1 MSEAETQVKARELR
15 SQGMGFGSIGKELGI
30 SKSKAYSLASDEEV
44 IVKTEG
50 EAGFIDVID
59 RFQHLLR
66 DYGVKDLQRVSEYVA
81 SQAADIF
88 SDPQALRR
96 ALVDQMISPAKALS
110 LTKMWASVEGLNIPQ
125 EMMVEAVG
133 ETGARQPDKWSL
145 IGSTPTRD
153 PDGPY
158 TWLQCLQLLQAS
170 QQPQG
175 ENGGLKELR
184 QEISSVRDEL
194 REERTK
200 ALTGQIATV
209 AEKVTALNERLDH
222 GLTGRTEMDI
232 LHEVAT
238 QGFGELHGLRG
249 DVKVWLQSENLPPA
263 KSTEEREVQKTRLG
277 AAVKADAE
285 IEAIGRRLFFREPQ
299 QGARAP
305 QTTLTGS
312 LGKTPAPREPE
323 PPVLKAESR
332 LVTCSRCQTTFDI
345 DLAEAKQSV
354 TAGKRLFVPCANP
367 KCGFLLDI
375 SELLGLKPADE
386 KPPAPECYEPGPA
399 GCAAPAHR
407 QNAPGHICKECAWR
421 LQ

>member
-1 MSEAETQVKARELR
+1 MNEEELQVKARELR

-30 SKSKAYSLASDEEV
+30 SKSKAYKLAHDAEAAPG
-44 IVKTEG
+44 G
-50 EAGFIDVID
+50 EAGFLDVID
-59 RFQHLLR
+59 RFQQVLT
-66 DYGVKDLQRVSEYVA
+66 DYGVKDVQRVSEYVA

-88 SDPQALRR
+88 SSPQALRR
-96 ALVDQMISPAKALS
+96 ALIDQMISPAKALS

-125 EMMVEAVG
+125 EMAEETG

-175 ENGGLKELR
+175 NSEGLKELR
-184 QEISSVRDEL
+184 QGIDSVRNEL
-194 REERTK
+194 QESRTK

-209 AEKVTALNERLDH
+209 AAKVTALNERLDH

-249 DVKVWLQSENLPPA
+249 DVKVWLQSQELPPPMT
-263 KSTEEREVQKTRLG
+263 KQEREVQKTRLG

-312 LGKTPAPREPE
+312 LGKTPAPGEQQ
-323 PPVLKAESR
+323 PPVLKAESK

-367 KCGFLLDI
+367 QCQFLLDI

>member
-1 MSEAETQVKARELR
+1 MSEEELQAKARELR

-30 SKSKAYSLASDEEV
+30 SKSKAYKLAHDAEV
-44 IVKTEG
+44 APGG
-50 EAGFIDVID
+50 EAGFLDVID
-59 RFQHLLR
+59 RFQRVLT
-66 DYGVKDLQRVSEYVA
+66 DYGVKDVQRVSEYVA

-88 SDPQALRR
+88 SSPQALRR

-125 EMMVEAVG
+125 EMAEETGG
-133 ETGARQPDKWSL
+133 ETGARQDKWSL

-184 QEISSVRDEL
+184 QEITSVRDEL

-200 ALTGQIATV
+200 ALTGQIATM
-209 AEKVTALNERLDH
+209 AEKVTALNDRLDH

-249 DVKVWLQSENLPPA
+249 DVKVWLQSQNLPP
-263 KSTEEREVQKTRLG
+263 TMTPQEREVQKTGLRG
-277 AAVKADAE
+277 AVQRDAE
-285 IEAIGRRLFFREPQ
+285 IEAIGRRLFFSEGQPGEVAPKAEVQVRE
-299 QGARAP
+299 R
-305 QTTLTGS
+305 
-312 LGKTPAPREPE
+312 KTE
-323 PPVLKAESR
+323 PPPR
-332 LVTCSRCQTTFDI
+332 NR
-345 DLAEAKQSV
+345 
-354 TAGKRLFVPCANP
+354 
-367 KCGFLLDI
+367 
-375 SELLGLKPADE
+375 
-386 KPPAPECYEPGPA
+386 APECYVSRQDGTP
-399 GCAAPAHR
+399 GCA
-407 QNAPGHICKECAWR
+407 NADPDKGNMKYACRSCAYKDFSV
-421 LQ
+421 